1 MDIKQPK
8 PVIPSHQ
15 RTERGVRFNVETVVE
30 GKEPSTYYEKVDAAK
45 IAAAFYQDKLLD
57 SKVEVTSFTRDQ
69 PKFATTG
76 LAGVV
81 LEAFN
86 RHLPLVLR
94 PDDIWLVLAY
104 SFSKHVE
111 KHAEELRK
119 NFVKHE
125 GKKTLKVFV
134 NHFVLGQMKPE
145 NWERDV
151 FPDFSKQIKEN
162 VGEQVHST
170 IAGGFSSTTA
180 VDQAAHE
187 ITLMAAMKQY
197 FSYEMSTLCG
207 IPWIELQGTEDD
219 WKVLRERAKHM
230 CSLMMPEAGKEWLSF
245 LEPVL
250 NEFVNSYQGQVN
262 HHFWQ
267 GIVKWVQH
275 GEGSGSYST
284 VSGWITILY
293 HELSSHHKPWD
304 QMVAADG
311 PKPEKFPKVLSSAPV
326 TWFYLE
332 KTLPLHFHAG
342 IVGGNWDPQTNAVSC
357 HIGWIVSHDPP
368 QDPEERTKIL
378 SRELNHLK
386 ENESKDWKTKNR
398 IQKIEEHLESLKS
411 GKPIQKDGFD
421 YDDY

>member
-1 MDIKQPK
+1 MNIESK
-8 PVIPSHQ
+8 PVVSSHK

-30 GKEPSTYYEKVDAAK
+30 GNKPRTYRDIEAAK
-45 IAAAFYQDKLLD
+45 IASAFYRDKLFETQ
-57 SKVEVTSFTRDQ
+57 VEVTSLTRDQ

-76 LAGVV
+76 LAGLV
-81 LEAFN
+81 LAAFDS
-86 RHLPLVLR
+86 HLPLVLR

-125 GKKTLKVFV
+125 GKKTLQVVV

-145 NWERDV
+145 DWERDV
-151 FPDFSKQIKEN
+151 FPDFSKQIKQN

-170 IAGGFSSTTA
+170 VAGGFSSTTA

-230 CSLMMPEAGKEWLSF
+230 CSLMMPDAGKGWLSC

-267 GIVKWVQH
+267 GIVKWVKH
-275 GEGSGSYST
+275 GQGSGSYHT
-284 VSGWITILY
+284 VSGWITLLY
-293 HELSSHHKPWD
+293 HELASHHKPWD
-304 QMVAADG
+304 QMVSSDG
-311 PKPEKFPKVLSSAPV
+311 PKPEKFPRVISSAPV
-326 TWFYLE
+326 TWNYLGKE
-332 KTLPLHFHAG
+332 LPLHFHAG
-342 IVGGNWDPQTNAVSC
+342 IVGGNWDPKTNAVSC

-368 QDPEERTKIL
+368 QNPEERIQIL
-378 SRELNHLK
+378 SQKLDHLK
-386 ENESKDWKTKNR
+386 ASGSKDWEIRSR
-398 IQKIEEHLESLKS
+398 IHEIEHHLESLKA
-411 GKPIQKDGFD
+411 GKPITNDDFD
-421 YDDY
+421 YDDF